1 MWLWF
6 LKKCTVHDCSSDSSS
21 SSAITDVH
29 TPTNVENDELKICAA
44 IEAAAAAAVV
54 AAVAAATTKGTTKGT
69 VNLLALHTGNIIKWY
84 QPGKI
89 FRYSQRIWSQD
100 VRNMKD

>member
-29 TPTNVENDELKICAA
+29 TPTNVEHDELKICAA
-44 IEAAAAAAVV
+44 IEAAAAAA
-54 AAVAAATTKGTTKGT
+54 AAAKGT
-69 VNLLALHTGNIIKWY
+69 VNLFGAAHRKYNQMVSTW
-84 QPGKI
+84 
-89 FRYSQRIWSQD
+89 
-100 VRNMKD
+100 KDI